1 MTSTSEDGRFVR
13 LSGEKAFGEKF
24 REHLVHPLGV
34 KKGVEQ
40 ADRVIKFV
48 AGFVGF
54 AVEFGAFFSLFFPSF
69 SSCANSAS
77 SYRSADFK
85 QRQERADERDEDDSD
100 DDEEDEDGPASR
112 LVAQLLAFLLRG
124 FEAKSKIARY
134 RCVQLVALM
143 INSLGEIECV
153 VLSLPFPFLSS
164 FEREERN

>member
-1 MTSTSEDGRFVR
+1 MTSTSEDGKFVR

-54 AVEFGAFFSLFFPSF
+54 AVEFGAFLHF
-69 SSCANSAS
+69 SSFTFPLQNSPFL
-77 SYRSADFK
+77 YHADFK
-85 QRQERADERDEDDSD
+85 QRQERSDERDEDDS

-153 VLSLPFPFLSS
+153 YLPFIYPSS
-164 FEREERN
+164 R